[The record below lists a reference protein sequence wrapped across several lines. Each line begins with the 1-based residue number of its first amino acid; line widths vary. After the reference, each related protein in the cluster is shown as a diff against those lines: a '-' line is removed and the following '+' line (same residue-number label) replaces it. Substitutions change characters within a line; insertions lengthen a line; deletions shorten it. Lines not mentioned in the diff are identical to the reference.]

1 MDDTNWIAS
10 SKDQLEN
17 TLGITREFNELNN
30 ILVNDDKAELMTT
43 EVVEITNPNNK
54 DEIIAL
60 PITLAVGGSH
70 NIIITPLKKS
80 QSAKFLGV
88 QISLHCN
95 KPYVKFQVAHIVK
108 CQYNIMRRKS
118 LTDKLLE
125 YIFNQVVGPQIEY
138 ITQLTIFTLAEC
150 HAICSPIRTLFKH
163 KMSLAISAPNQYW
176 YGTMSKENFNV
187 LDMSWTCPI
196 QVSRP
201 NIPLYSI

>member
-10 SKDQLEN
+10 SKDQLEE
-17 TLGITREFNELNN
+17 TLGITHKFNELNN
-30 ILVNDDKAELMTT
+30 ILINDDKAELMTT

-60 PITLAVGGSH
+60 PITLDVGGSH

-108 CQYNIMRRKS
+108 RQCNIMRWKR

-125 YIFNQVVGPQIEY
+125 YIFNRVVSPQIEY
-138 ITQLTIFTLAEC
+138 LIPLTIFTPAEC
-150 HAICSPIRTLFKH
+150 RAICAPVRTLFKN
-163 KMSLAISAPNQYW
+163 KMGLAISAPNYV
-176 YGTMSKENFNV
+176 T
-187 LDMSWTCPI
+187 DCPLI
-196 QVSRP
+196 YCA
-201 NIPLYSI
+201 YSQTSM

>member
-1 MDDTNWIAS
+1 MDDTNWMAS
-10 SKDQLEN
+10 SKVQLEE
-17 TLGITREFNELNN
+17 TLGITREFNDLNN

-60 PITLAVGGSH
+60 SITLDVGGSH

-95 KPYVKFQVAHIVK
+95 KPYVKFQVAHIIK
-108 CQYNIMRRKS
+108 HQCNIMSRKH

-125 YIFNQVVGPQIEY
+125 YIFNRVVGPQVEY
-138 ITQLTIFTLAEC
+138 LTQLTIFTPAEC
-150 HAICSPIRTLFKH
+150 RAIC
-163 KMSLAISAPNQYW
+163 AP
-176 YGTMSKENFNV
+176 V
-187 LDMSWTCPI
+187 
-196 QVSRP
+196 
-201 NIPLYSI
+201 